1 MVHVEHG
8 DVDHPRIGGG
18 EVFRPLD
25 ADVLERAARGI
36 LRTTGISKAADAGA
50 VEELVL
56 AEK

>member
-25 ADVLERAARGI
+25 AYILESAAGGVLE
-36 LRTTGISKAADAGA
+36 ISKAADAGT